1 MKSTLLWL
9 IAAALPLLAQ
19 TATPNPKAA
28 APKTAAPKVAAPKAA
43 APKTAAP
50 ATAAPKTA
58 APKPVIPARPPG
70 LYATI
75 SVSHGASPL
84 GRIVFKLYEKESPIT
99 VKNFTELALGQKEW
113 ENPETHV
120 KSKTPLYNGLIFH
133 RVIPGFMIQGG
144 DPTGTGMGRT
154 EEIPDEFHPDLKF
167 DIPGRVAMANAGP
180 NTGSC
185 QFFITEV
192 PTPHLTGRHTIFG
205 QVVEGQAL
213 VEQIA
218 RLPRGAN
225 DKPDTP
231 LRMTRVTFAR
241 VGPGPAPGGA
251 ASTAK
256 KVTSTK
262 KSTTAP
268 KATTAPKVTTV
279 RKTTTAPKTTTPPA
293 GSAAPAT
300 KKTAPATP
308 PTARK

>member
-9 IAAALPLLAQ
+9 IAAAVPLLAQ
-19 TATPNPKAA
+19 TATP
-28 APKTAAPKVAAPKAA
+28 APKTAAPKAVSPKAAAPKSAAPGAAAPKAA
-43 APKTAAP
+43 APKA
-50 ATAAPKTA
+50 AAPK
-58 APKPVIPARPPG
+58 VVVPARPPG

-75 SVSHGASPL
+75 GISHGATPL
-84 GRIVFKLYEKESPIT
+84 GRIVFKLYDKESPIT

-113 ENPETHV
+113 AHPQTGE
-120 KSKTPLYNGLIFH
+120 KSKKPFYNGLTFH

-144 DPTGTGMGRT
+144 DPTGTGTGRT

-213 VEQIA
+213 VEKIA
-218 RLPRGAN
+218 RLQRGAN

-231 LRMTRVTFAR
+231 VVMTRVTIAR
-241 VGPGPAPGGA
+241 VGPGAAPAKPA
-251 ASTAK
+251 AK
-256 KVTSTK
+256 KTTSTK
-262 KSTTAP
+262 KA
-268 KATTAPKVTTV
+268 A
-279 RKTTTAPKTTTPPA
+279 TTTAPTVKKATTPA
-293 GSAAPAT
+293 V
-300 KKTAPATP
+300 KK
-308 PTARK
+308 